1 VPIWPNEN
9 AWQALSVEGPMAR
22 TVQDV
27 ALLLS
32 VIAGPD
38 LRVANSISEPGTI
51 FNRPLDR
58 EFHGVRVAWSSTLGG
73 LPIDPRTTA
82 ALEAQRSV
90 FATLGCDVEEAEL
103 DWSGADLAFKTLR
116 AWSFAQ
122 NMAETLHQHRD
133 QLKDTVIWNIEA
145 GLKLSGQDV
154 ARAVQLQNQLFAR
167 IHEFMQKY
175 EFLICPVSQLPPFD
189 INQPYIT
196 EINGQPFETYI
207 DWMRSCYYISMTG
220 HPAISLPCGFTPE
233 GLPVGIQIVGRYRD
247 EFGVL
252 QLAHAIE
259 QATGFW
265 RQHPAVAR

>member
-1 VPIWPNEN
+1 
-9 AWQALSVEGPMAR
+9 
-22 TVQDV
+22 
-27 ALLLS
+27 
-32 VIAGPD
+32 
-38 LRVANSISEPGTI
+38 
-51 FNRPLDR
+51 
-58 EFHGVRVAWSSTLGG
+58 
-73 LPIDPRTTA
+73 
-82 ALEAQRSV
+82 
-90 FATLGCDVEEAEL
+90 
-103 DWSGADLAFKTLR
+103 
-116 AWSFAQ
+116 
-122 NMAETLHQHRD
+122 MAETLHQHRD